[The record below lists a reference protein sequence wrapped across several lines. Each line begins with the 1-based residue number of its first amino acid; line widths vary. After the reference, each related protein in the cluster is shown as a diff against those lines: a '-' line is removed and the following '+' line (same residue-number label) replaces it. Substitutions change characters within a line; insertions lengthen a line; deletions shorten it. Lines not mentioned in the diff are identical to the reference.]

1 MRVRF
6 SRELAGA
13 APAMIIPSSF
23 AGKENLGNL
32 AAFPRPRITSDR
44 KSPHNDGLG
53 IILELPSKNFG
64 VDLCGSR
71 QWLRGV
77 FLRFNIKPRVLDKR
91 RILQFLGENGMLSGV
106 Q

>member
-32 AAFPRPRITSDR
+32 AAFPRPRITSDC

-64 VDLCGSR
+64 VRCLPGSVR
-71 QWLRGV
+71 
-77 FLRFNIKPRVLDKR
+77 KSA
-91 RILQFLGENGMLSGV
+91 MASGCLLAV
-106 Q
+106 QYKTESAG